1 MSVNARRAR
10 IPTPS
15 GYVPWKSG
23 WLAIARLEH
32 VVVLERQKAPHP
44 SSGEGPSSWLLHR
57 PGDYQVM
64 VPEPDVNLTTWS
76 PSTELTV

>member
-1 MSVNARRAR
+1 MSVNARRDR

-15 GYVPWKSG
+15 GYAPLKSG
-23 WLAIARLEH
+23 WLAISHLEH

-44 SSGEGPSSWLLHR
+44 TSGEGPSGWLICR

-76 PSTELTV
+76 PSTDDTV